1 LLAWAFLFQPLATK
15 PHPTFLA
22 AAEQEIMRFIS
33 SLVLAAILFAPF
45 AGGAVARAETVTA
58 GLKPAVIA
66 PLAVQSLMLAATRAG
81 DRLVAVGERGHI
93 LLSDDNGKSWRQVP
107 VPANAALTGV
117 SFIDARQGWAVGHD
131 AVILHTVDGG
141 ESWKLQHADPELEQ
155 PLMDVLFTDASHGVA
170 VGAYG
175 LYLETSDGGASWND
189 RKISDDDFHFNAIIA
204 PTPETRLLVGEAG
217 TLFHSTDAGVTWQP
231 IESPYDGS
239 FFDALALGPQSFLI
253 YGLQGHIYR
262 TDDAGASWVKVESGT
277 TAGLMGG
284 TVLADGTVELVG
296 AQGAILTS
304 RDGGRSFSI
313 SKRPDR
319 VALADIVQ
327 AGNGTVI
334 LLGEAGPL
342 PATP

>member
-1 LLAWAFLFQPLATK
+1 MRFIPSL
-15 PHPTFLA
+15 FLA
-22 AAEQEIMRFIS
+22 A
-33 SLVLAAILFAPF
+33 LLLTPF
-45 AGGAVARAETVTA
+45 AGTGAMAETVATS
-58 GLKPAVIA
+58 LKPAVIA
-66 PLAVQSLMLAATRAG
+66 PLAVHSLMLSATRAG

-93 LLSDDNGKSWRQVP
+93 LLSDDHGATWRQVP

-117 SFIDARQGWAVGHD
+117 SFIDAKQGWAVGHD
-131 AVILHTVDGG
+131 AVILHTTDGG
-141 ESWKLQHADPELEQ
+141 ESWTPQHADPELEQ

-175 LYLETSDGGASWND
+175 LYLETSDGGENWNS
-189 RKISDDDFHFNAIIA
+189 RQISEDDFHFNAIIA
-204 PTPETRLLVGEAG
+204 PTLETRLLVGEAG
-217 TLFHSTDAGVTWQP
+217 TLFHSADAGATWQAM
-231 IESPYDGS
+231 ESPYDGS
-239 FFDALALGPQSFLI
+239 FFDALGLGPQSFLI
-253 YGLQGHIYR
+253 YGLQGNIFR

-284 TVLADGTVELVG
+284 AVLADGTVELVG

-304 RDGGRSFSI
+304 RDNGRSFTTT
-313 SKRPDR
+313 KRADR

-327 AGNGTVI
+327 AGNGAVI